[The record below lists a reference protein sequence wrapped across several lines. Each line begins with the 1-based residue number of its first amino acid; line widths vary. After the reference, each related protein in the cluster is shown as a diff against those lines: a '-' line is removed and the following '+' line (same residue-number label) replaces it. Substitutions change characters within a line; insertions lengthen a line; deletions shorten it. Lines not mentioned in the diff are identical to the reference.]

1 MHASAFEDCILSK
14 FNFNLDLILFNEILQ
29 VPEFDLIWLLKT
41 DAECYLPVR

>member
-14 FNFNLDLILFNEILQ
+14 FNFNLDVILFNEILQ
-29 VPEFDLIWLLKT
+29 VFDLIWLLKT